1 MQQQSERPLGE
12 LFAELAR
19 ETGQLLKQELQ
30 LAKAE
35 TVVKAKQ
42 AGRNIALL
50 GLGAC
55 LAAVGGLSLTAA
67 AVALLALFMPLWL
80 AAAVVGAPLT
90 LAGVLL
96 ASHGLT
102 ALKHLDPVPRETIQ
116 TLKED
121 RQWVSEQIS
130 R

>member
-1 MQQQSERPLGE
+1 MQPGEKPLGE

-19 ETGQLLKQELQ
+19 ETGLLVKQELQ
-30 LAKAE
+30 LVKAE
-35 TVVKAKQ
+35 TVIKAKQ
-42 AGRNIALL
+42 AGRNMALL
-50 GLGAC
+50 GAGVV
-55 LAAVGGLSLTAA
+55 LAAAGGLTLTGA
-67 AVALLALFMPLWL
+67 AVCLVALVLPLWL
-80 AAAVVGAPLT
+80 AALAVGGALTLVGAVVAMY
-90 LAGVLL
+90 
-96 ASHGLT
+96 GLT